1 MFGEQKVPA
10 IFKEEMKMKK
20 RLSKKILA
28 IFLAALMVA
37 TSIPLS
43 VLHVFAA
50 DAWTDAAEDAEVIN
64 IENKMSEFEDKLY
77 EKDVVY
83 CNVEPAYAAYVAC
96 REALDAYIYG
106 GETDA
111 LTGKCDALD
120 SAIKAMTKFTGKV
133 TISNT
138 YDTVYSSE
146 DAGGAAYLSKVL
158 WSETGVSDAR
168 GKAKSGD
175 GVEALTLYYPTVT
188 LLYDGTDVKPVT
200 KILVNASGESG
211 NKNRYVYA
219 IKSISNDFTFN
230 SNWKGTADSF
240 STNWNNLWKS
250 GSATLSNTNT
260 SGSTYYQT
268 NKKGTIKGSYKP
280 NGFANQLVYTGS
292 LASDSTNSPVYSTTV
307 YPSLFGYFGG
317 EAKFDP
323 KDSDNAN
330 VKEVKGTAPIYIVN
344 YAVIKNAVKVDGKK
358 IETVQFT
365 DYSQGGLKTYFT
377 AMDSLTSFNPNDYFT
392 SSNNYSGYAT
402 EAKNRVT
409 AANNASF
416 TDTDKAGYAAIRTA
430 MSADVRKKYANAIE
444 NNGAEYMDDSWK
456 HFKAVY
462 KKCQELM
469 AKVNDSGSNYA
480 TGKPYSTSEEELEQW
495 AQSLTEAV
503 LVDKVKK
510 ADTTQLVNLINDF
523 EAYDS
528 GDFTKTSYDTFVGVV
543 KEIKEAVW
551 KSEANWGDSS
561 FAPKDDEA
569 GNKLVADNEARFKE
583 EIKKLRLSPDAMATT
598 ANGRTTLKQVL
609 ELEAKAG
616 NASNYTNYSQFSDAL
631 VDANA
636 YLEKLDLIPFTNYEA
651 QMNEYRNYVN
661 EVVDAYRALEY
672 GFIATPN
679 GTSINNSETTG
690 TGSTGVMNSE
700 DHRTQSVQADYSSK
714 GIILRTTHDAV
725 NAKYGHFDVTFGT
738 NVDGKD
744 NNALDS
750 ISINATAPKIGDNGA
765 KLHINKEKKSETPTA
780 LLEEQKKTYAGCLS
794 YNNFNVNNIKLE
806 RYNSNTNISGL
817 FVTDKSGNKTAT
829 GTELYN
835 TDLTD
840 VLSTTEGQ
848 SVTPIAGGVFLR
860 ASSSDSEA
868 KYTLRGDLNYYLG
881 ETQKQTLTE
890 STIPTLTSYTLG
902 TNFGA
907 VSVWTVNNMGT
918 YSAYN
923 YYTSAQNSKTLD
935 TTVQV
940 LDVTPLK
947 DLADECNAMLE
958 QKNKYTEASWTTF
971 TDALQAAQN
980 FPGYA
985 TMSADAILT
994 TVVGKYTN
1002 LFNARKNLVV
1012 RDITYTFKY
1021 KVNELDTN
1029 GDIVKDS
1036 TGKNVIKD
1044 ETRNITLKYGEVF
1057 KDNATAFE
1065 QFNKEFP
1072 TYVSEDGLNT
1082 CKVDVATWVSS
1093 LGIAFDPE
1101 AAVTEDT
1108 TFTCSYNQTP
1118 NSANWTEYNAAQ
1130 SELNAKLL
1138 KDETYTYDS
1147 LEKAVNA
1154 VNDSSIKF
1162 YYLDADTKNAMMS
1175 DRQAEITAETQTL
1188 KNIANSLVEVNA
1200 DLSVAKAVE
1209 KVKETQK
1216 ADDTKKDLD
1225 MYRDASQEFEF
1236 TRTVSYK
1243 AVSTNEVFEVK
1254 GLIYS
1259 DATALD
1265 NAIKNYLNNNLQL
1278 RTYNIYL
1285 NGKPLTGIY
1294 EYGTAVTVY
1303 ANGTVETGEQAAAP
1317 TGSNYAWNYS
1327 FSAPSRDN
1335 DFGKD
1340 GHDNKVNATPERYML
1355 TAPAL
1360 SFIVNGETYLTTKAV
1375 DSTAQGYIVT
1385 VKSGLNGNVLNVIQ
1399 TNSDGSFTLP
1409 AAPSIPY
1416 YTFVSYGGGFTAG
1429 PQKVSENTTITA
1441 NYTSEE
1447 KLTVDI
1453 FHTSSPWGISTPTEH
1468 NSVDYNTRLSYTY
1481 DDAYCWAYAT
1491 YIASGNVQRTIYR
1504 VIHYGSS
1511 YTFYVS
1517 NTISNDDGQGIVALT
1532 KAEYENLVFN
1542 QSAYDEITKKAK
1554 PSYGDLTDLI
1564 ANANSVVSD
1573 TGTVDDST
1581 LILANVDASDNKTLN
1596 PAEPAVTSLETPVYA
1611 SDKTQMTFIGT
1622 FVLPEGYTMVESGF
1636 LFSGSGY
1643 AVSSTTKPAQAPD
1656 LKLENVNNKSIR
1668 RLKSTR
1674 HTIGNQFVI
1683 NVAINS
1689 ESGSCYY
1696 RPYTIFKKG
1705 DQKITVYGAQFAVND
1720 IQAAL
1725 SK

>member
-1 MFGEQKVPA
+1 MFGEQKLPA

-20 RLSKKILA
+20 KLSKKILA

-64 IENKMSEFEDKLY
+64 IENKMSEFESKLY
-77 EKDVVY
+77 EKDIVY
-83 CNVEPAYAAYVAC
+83 RNVEPAYAAYVAC

-120 SAIKAMTKFTGKV
+120 SAIKAMTKFTGEV

-138 YDTVYSSE
+138 YDKVFATEST
-146 DAGGAAYLSKVL
+146 GGAGYLSNVI
-158 WSETGVSDAR
+158 WAGTVTDTSSNN
-168 GKAKSGD
+168 GKATCSD
-175 GVEALTLYYPTVT
+175 GYNALTLYYPEVT
-188 LLYDGTDVKPVT
+188 MLYDGSGTPLAT
-200 KILVNASGESG
+200 KIMVNAGGEKKG
-211 NKNRYVYA
+211 KNRYVYA
-219 IKSISNDFTFN
+219 VSSTASDLTLN
-230 SNWKGTADSF
+230 SEWKGRTGKNNYLDW
-240 STNWNNLWKS
+240 NWAWKS
-250 GSATLSNTNT
+250 GTDKLSNSPASIT
-260 SGSTYYQT
+260 SNYQVT
-268 NKKGTIKGSYKP
+268 KQGVGTTTWQ
-280 NGFANQLVYTGS
+280 NFFANQLVYSGT
-292 LASDSTNSPVYSTTV
+292 LASDPASNPVYKVDLTPSFKAYVSGNQSEVSDTNS
-307 YPSLFGYFGG
+307 
-317 EAKFDP
+317 
-323 KDSDNAN
+323 AN
-330 VKEVKGTAPIYIVN
+330 VTTSGKTAIHVVN

-365 DYSQGGLKTYFT
+365 DYSQGGLKAYFL

-392 SSNNYSGYAT
+392 SSNDYSGYAT
-402 EAKNRVT
+402 EAENRVSN
-409 AANNASF
+409 ANNAPF

-444 NNGAEYMDDSWK
+444 NDGAAYTTDSWAN
-456 HFKAVY
+456 FKAVY
-462 KKCQELM
+462 ENCKELM
-469 AKVNDSGSNYA
+469 AKVNDNGSNYA
-480 TGKPYSTSEEELEQW
+480 TGKPYSTSEAELEQW
-495 AQSLTEAV
+495 AQSLTKAE
-503 LVDKVKK
+503 LVDRVKK

-523 EAYDS
+523 ESYDS
-528 GDFTKTSYDTFVGVV
+528 GDFTKTSYDTFAGVV

-551 KSEANWGDSS
+551 ESEANWGDSS
-561 FAPKDDEA
+561 FAPNADEA

-583 EIKKLRLSPDAMATT
+583 EIKNLRLSPEAKATT
-598 ANGRTTLKQVL
+598 ADGRTTLNQVL

-616 NASNYTNYSQFSDAL
+616 DGANYTNYSQFSDAL
-631 VDANA
+631 VDAKA
-636 YLEKLDLIPFTNYEA
+636 YLAKLDLIPFTDYEA
-651 QMNEYRNYVN
+651 QMNEYRKYVN
-661 EVVDAYRALEY
+661 EVVDAYKALEY

-679 GTSINNSETTG
+679 GTAINNSDTTG

-765 KLHINKEKKSETPTA
+765 KLHINKEKRSDTPTA
-780 LLEEQKKTYAGCLS
+780 LSEEQKKTYAGCLS

-806 RYNSNTNISGL
+806 RYTNNTNISGL

-860 ASSSDSEA
+860 ASSDSSEA

-890 STIPTLTSYTLG
+890 STIPTLTPYTLG

-907 VSVWTVNNMGT
+907 VSVWTVNNVGT

-940 LDVTPLK
+940 LDVTPLT

-958 QKNKYTEASWTTF
+958 QKNKYTDASWATF
-971 TDALQAAQN
+971 TDALKAAQD

-985 TMSADAILT
+985 TMSADAILS

-1057 KDNATAFE
+1057 QNNATAFE

-1082 CKVDVATWVSS
+1082 CKVDVTTWVSS

-1108 TFTCSYNQTP
+1108 TFTCSYTQTP

-1130 SELNAKLL
+1130 SALNAKLL
-1138 KDETYTYDS
+1138 QDETYTYDS
-1147 LEKAVNA
+1147 LANAVNA
-1154 VNDSSIKF
+1154 VKDSSIKF

-1225 MYRDASQEFEF
+1225 MYHDASQEFVF
-1236 TRTVSYK
+1236 TRTVSYTD
-1243 AVSTNEVFEVK
+1243 VSTNEVFEVK

-1265 NAIKNYLNNNLQL
+1265 TAIKNYLNNDLQL

-1285 NGKPLTGIY
+1285 NGNPLTGIY

-1303 ANGTVETGEQAAAP
+1303 ADGTVKTGEQADTP

-1385 VKSGLNGNVLNVIQ
+1385 VKSGLNGSVLNVIQ
-1399 TNSDGSFTLP
+1399 TASDGSFTLP
-1409 AAPSIPY
+1409 AAPSIPF
-1416 YTFVSYGGGFTAG
+1416 YTFVSYSGGFTAG
-1429 PQKVSENTTITA
+1429 SQKVSENTTITA
-1441 NYTSEE
+1441 NYNYEETNQFTINVFNSYDSYSSEE
-1447 KLTVDI
+1447 PDDVKLVKYNELVTV
-1453 FHTSSPWGISTPTEH
+1453 SS
-1468 NSVDYNTRLSYTY
+1468 
-1481 DDAYCWAYAT
+1481 DDAYCWTKAKVNDSGYYDFTVISYGPTYSFYASNSLDT
-1491 YIASGNVQRTIYR
+1491 DDNGYLGLVPITEEMYSEIQINTTNKETQREADGTIKY
-1504 VIHYGSS
+1504 VAIKSDGYDGYDHLLLGDGSPL
-1511 YTFYVS
+1511 FADVS
-1517 NTISNDDGQGIVALT
+1517 TGKIVAPNIEL
-1532 KAEYENLVFN
+1532 
-1542 QSAYDEITKKAK
+1542 
-1554 PSYGDLTDLI
+1554 
-1564 ANANSVVSD
+1564 
-1573 TGTVDDST
+1573 GTM
-1581 LILANVDASDNKTLN
+1581 
-1596 PAEPAVTSLETPVYA
+1596 SLETPVYA

-1636 LFSGSGY
+1636 LFSGY
-1643 AVSSTTKPAQAPD
+1643 AVNSTTKPAQAPD

-1668 RLKSTR
+1668 RLKSTK

-1689 ESGSCYY
+1689 KSGSCYY

-1705 DQKITVYGAQFAVND
+1705 DQKITVYGAQFAVDD

>member
-28 IFLAALMVA
+28 IFLAALMIA

-50 DAWTDAAEDAEVIN
+50 DAWTDAAEDAEVIK
-64 IENKMSEFEDKLY
+64 IENKMSEFESKLY
-77 EKDVVY
+77 EKDIVY
-83 CNVEPAYAAYVAC
+83 RNVEPAYAAYVAC

-120 SAIKAMTKFTGKV
+120 SAIKAMTKFTGEV

-138 YDTVYSSE
+138 YDKVFATEST
-146 DAGGAAYLSKVL
+146 GGAGYLSNVI
-158 WSETGVSDAR
+158 WAGTVTDTSSNS
-168 GKAKSGD
+168 GKATCSD
-175 GVEALTLYYPTVT
+175 GYNALTLYYPEVT
-188 LLYDGTDVKPVT
+188 MLYDGSGTPLVT
-200 KILVNASGESG
+200 KIMANAGGEKRG
-211 NKNRYVYA
+211 KNRYVYA
-219 IKSISNDFTFN
+219 ISSTASDLTLN
-230 SNWKGTADSF
+230 SEWKGRTGD
-240 STNWNNLWKS
+240 NNYLDWNYAWTK
-250 GSATLSNTNT
+250 GTDKLSNSSASIT
-260 SGSTYYQT
+260 SNYQVT
-268 NKKGTIKGSYKP
+268 KQGVIAPTTWQNF
-280 NGFANQLVYTGS
+280 FANQLIYSGT
-292 LASDSTNSPVYSTTV
+292 LASDPEKNPVYKVDLT
-307 YPSLFGYFGG
+307 PSFKAYVSGNQS
-317 EAKFDP
+317 EV
-323 KDSDNAN
+323 SDTNGAN
-330 VKEVKGTAPIYIVN
+330 VTTSGKTAIHVVN

-365 DYSQGGLKTYFT
+365 DDYSQGGLKTYFL

-402 EAKNRVT
+402 EAQNRVSN
-409 AANNASF
+409 ANNASF

-444 NNGAEYMDDSWK
+444 NNGAAYTTDSWAN
-456 HFKAVY
+456 FKAVY
-462 KKCQELM
+462 EKCQGLM

-480 TGKPYSTSEEELEQW
+480 TGKPYSTSEAELEQW
-495 AQSLTEAV
+495 AQSLTKAV
-503 LVDKVKK
+503 LVDKVEK

-528 GDFTKTSYDTFVGVV
+528 GDFTKTSYDTFAGVV

-551 KSEANWGDSS
+551 ESEANWGDSS

-583 EIKKLRLSPDAMATT
+583 EIKKLRLSPDAKATT
-598 ANGRTTLKQVL
+598 ADGRTTLKQVL

-616 NASNYTNYSQFSDAL
+616 KASNYTNYSQFSEAL
-631 VDANA
+631 VDAKA
-636 YLEKLDLIPFTNYEA
+636 YLAKLDLIPFTDYEA
-651 QMNEYRNYVN
+651 QMTEYRKYVN
-661 EVVDAYRALEY
+661 EVVDAYKALEY

-679 GTSINNSETTG
+679 GTSINNSNTTG

-750 ISINATAPKIGDNGA
+750 ISINATAAKIGDNGST
-765 KLHINKEKKSETPTA
+765 LHINTEKRSETPTA
-780 LLEEQKKTYAGCLS
+780 LSEEQKKTYAGCLS
-794 YNNFNVNNIKLE
+794 YNNFNVNKIKLE
-806 RYNSNTNISGL
+806 SYNTNTNTSGL

-848 SVTPIAGGVFLR
+848 SMTPIAGGVFLR
-860 ASSSDSEA
+860 SSNSDSEA

-907 VSVWTVNNMGT
+907 VSVWTVNNVGT

-958 QKNKYTEASWTTF
+958 QKNKYTDASWATF
-971 TDALQAAQN
+971 TDALKAAQD

-985 TMSADAILT
+985 TMSAEAILS

-1002 LFNARKNLVV
+1002 LFNARKNLEV

-1029 GDIVKDS
+1029 GEIVKDS

-1082 CKVDVATWVSS
+1082 CKVDVTTWVSS

-1108 TFTCSYNQTP
+1108 TFTCSYTQTP

-1130 SELNAKLL
+1130 SALNAKLL
-1138 KDETYTYDS
+1138 QDETYTYDS
-1147 LEKAVNA
+1147 LANAVNA

-1188 KNIANSLVEVNA
+1188 KNIADSLVEVNA

-1216 ADDTKKDLD
+1216 ADDAKKDLD
-1225 MYRDASQEFEF
+1225 MYHDASQEFVF
-1236 TRTVSYK
+1236 TRTVSYTD
-1243 AVSTNEVFEVK
+1243 VSTNEVFEVK

-1265 NAIKNYLNNNLQL
+1265 TAIKNYLNNDLQL

-1285 NGKPLTGIY
+1285 NGNPLAGIY

-1303 ANGTVETGEQAAAP
+1303 ADGTVKTGEQADTP

-1340 GHDNKVNATPERYML
+1340 GHDNKVNATPEKYML

-1385 VKSGLNGNVLNVIQ
+1385 VKSGLNGSVLNVIQ
-1399 TNSDGSFTLP
+1399 TASDGSFTLP
-1409 AAPSIPY
+1409 AAPSIPF
-1416 YTFVSYGGGFTAG
+1416 YTFASYSGGFTAG
-1429 PQKVSENTTITA
+1429 SQKVSENTTITA
-1441 NYTSEE
+1441 NYNYEE
-1447 KLTVDI
+1447 TNQFIITV
-1453 FHTSSPWGISTPTEH
+1453 FHSASNMDYLDASYAES
-1468 NSVDYNTRLSYTY
+1468 NLVVKYNDRVSVSY
-1481 DDAYCWAYAT
+1481 DKAYCWAYGVYNEVEDLTT
-1491 YIASGNVQRTIYR
+1491 YKILA
-1504 VIHYGSS
+1504 YGSS
-1511 YTFYVS
+1511 YSFYAS
-1517 NTISNDDGQGIVALT
+1517 NSMDISEHEGLVGITLKEYKKMVLAQTNNESFDENGVIATPVDRSELGNVIVNGNDEAILAAVDP
-1532 KAEYENLVFN
+1532 N
-1542 QSAYDEITKKAK
+1542 
-1554 PSYGDLTDLI
+1554 
-1564 ANANSVVSD
+1564 
-1573 TGTVDDST
+1573 TGT
-1581 LILANVDASDNKTLN
+1581 KTLK
-1596 PAEPAVTSLETPVYA
+1596 PDEPTVLSLETPVYA

-1636 LFSGSGY
+1636 LFSGY

-1689 ESGSCYY
+1689 KSGGCYY

-1705 DQKITVYGAQFAVND
+1705 DQKITVYGSQFAVKD

>member
-1 MFGEQKVPA
+1 
-10 IFKEEMKMKK
+10 MKK
-20 RLSKKILA
+20 RLSKKVLA

-50 DAWTDAAEDAEVIN
+50 DAWTDAAQDAEVIK
-64 IENKMSEFEDKLY
+64 IENKMSEFESKLY

-106 GETDA
+106 GETNA
-111 LTGKCDALD
+111 LNGKCDALD
-120 SAIKAMTKFTGKV
+120 SAIKAMTEFTGKV
-133 TISNT
+133 TITNQ
-138 YDTVYSSE
+138 YDKVFATEST
-146 DAGGAAYLSKVL
+146 GGAGYLSNVI
-158 WSETGVSDAR
+158 WAGTVNDTSSNN
-168 GKAKSGD
+168 GKATCSD
-175 GVEALTLYYPTVT
+175 GRNALTLYYPEVT
-188 LLYDGTDVKPVT
+188 MLYDGSGTPLVT
-200 KILVNASGESG
+200 KIMANAGGEKKG
-211 NKNRYVYA
+211 KNRYVFA
-219 IKSISNDFTFN
+219 ISSTASDLTLN
-230 SNWKGTADSF
+230 SEWKGRTGSNNYLD
-240 STNWNNLWKS
+240 WNYAWTK
-250 GSATLSNTNT
+250 GTDKLSNSSASIT
-260 SGSTYYQT
+260 SNYQVT
-268 NKKGTIKGSYKP
+268 KQGLGTTTWQ
-280 NGFANQLVYTGS
+280 NFFANQLVYSGT
-292 LASDSTNSPVYSTTV
+292 LASDPANSPVYKVDLT
-307 YPSLFGYFGG
+307 PSFKAYVSGNQS
-317 EAKFDP
+317 EV
-323 KDSDNAN
+323 SDTNGAN
-330 VKEVKGTAPIYIVN
+330 VTVSGSTPIHVVN

-358 IETVQFT
+358 IETVQFK
-365 DYSQGGLKTYFT
+365 DYSQGGLKTYFL

-392 SSNNYSGYAT
+392 SSNDYSGYAT
-402 EAKNRVT
+402 EAENRVSN
-409 AANNASF
+409 ANNASF
-416 TDTDKAGYAAIRTA
+416 TDTDKAGYAAIRDA
-430 MSADVRKKYANAIE
+430 MSADVRKKYDNAIE
-444 NNGAEYMDDSWK
+444 NNGAAYTPESWAN
-456 HFKAVY
+456 FKAIY
-462 KKCQELM
+462 EKCQELM

-480 TGKPYSTSEEELEQW
+480 SGKPYSTSEAELEQW

-503 LVDKVKK
+503 LVDRVEK

-523 EAYDS
+523 ASYDG
-528 GDFTKTSYDTFVGVV
+528 GDFTKTSYDTFAGVV

-551 KSEANWGDSS
+551 GSETNWGDSS
-561 FAPKDDEA
+561 FAPNADEA

-583 EIKKLRLSPDAMATT
+583 EIKNLRLSPDAYATT
-598 ANGRTTLKQVL
+598 VEGRTTLNQVL

-631 VDANA
+631 VDAKT
-636 YLEKLDLIPFTNYEA
+636 YLAKLDLIPFTDYEA
-651 QMNEYRNYVN
+651 QMTEYRKYVN
-661 EVVDAYRALEY
+661 KVVDAYKALEH

-679 GTSINNSETTG
+679 GTAINNSDTTG
-690 TGSTGVMNSE
+690 TGSTGIMNSN

-750 ISINATAPKIGDNGA
+750 ISINATAAKIGDNGSA
-765 KLHINKEKKSETPTA
+765 LHINKEKRSETPTA
-780 LLEEQKKTYAGCLS
+780 LSEEQKKTYAGCLS

-806 RYNSNTNISGL
+806 SYNNNTNTSGL

-848 SVTPIAGGVFLR
+848 SMTPIAGGVFLR
-860 ASSSDSEA
+860 SSNSDSEA

-890 STIPTLTSYTLG
+890 STVPTLTSYTLG

-907 VSVWTVNNMGT
+907 VSVWTVNNVGT

-947 DLADECNAMLE
+947 DLADECNAMLD
-958 QKNKYTEASWTTF
+958 QKNKYTDASWQAF
-971 TDALQAAQN
+971 TEALKAAQN

-985 TMSADAILT
+985 TMSADAILS

-1002 LFNARKNLVV
+1002 LFNARKNLEI

-1021 KVNELDTN
+1021 KVNEFDTDGN
-1029 GDIVKDS
+1029 IVKDS
-1036 TGKNVIKD
+1036 NGKNVIKD

-1057 KDNATAFE
+1057 QENATAFE
-1065 QFNKEFP
+1065 QFNKDFP

-1082 CKVDVATWVSS
+1082 CTVDVTTWVSS
-1093 LGIAFDPE
+1093 LGIAFNPE

-1108 TFTCSYNQTP
+1108 TFTCSYTQTP
-1118 NSANWTEYNAAQ
+1118 NSANWTDYNAAQ
-1130 SELNAKLL
+1130 SALNAKLL
-1138 KDETYTYDS
+1138 KNETYTYDS
-1147 LEKAVNA
+1147 LANAVKA

-1188 KNIANSLVEVNA
+1188 KNIADSLVEVNA

-1225 MYRDASQEFEF
+1225 MYRDASQEFVF
-1236 TRTVSYK
+1236 TKTVSYTD
-1243 AVSTNEVFEVK
+1243 VSTNEVFEVK
-1254 GLIYS
+1254 GLLYS

-1265 NAIKNYLNNNLQL
+1265 TAIKNYLNNDLQL
-1278 RTYNIYL
+1278 RTYDIYL
-1285 NGKPLTGIY
+1285 NGNKLTGIY

-1303 ANGTVETGEQAAAP
+1303 ADGTVKTGEQAAAP
-1317 TGSNYAWNYS
+1317 TGSNYAWTYS

-1340 GHDNKVNATPERYML
+1340 GHNNKVNATPEKYML

-1375 DSTAQGYIVT
+1375 DSAAQGYIVT
-1385 VKSGLNGNVLNVIQ
+1385 IKSGLNGSVLNVIQ
-1399 TNSDGSFTLP
+1399 TEADGSFTLP
-1409 AAPSIPY
+1409 AAPSIPF
-1416 YTFVSYGGGFTAG
+1416 YTFASYSDGFTAG
-1429 PQKVSENTTITA
+1429 SQKVSENTTITA

-1453 FHTSSPWGISTPTEH
+1453 FHTNSPWGEATPTEH
-1468 NSVDYNTRLSYTY
+1468 NTVDYNTRLSYTY

-1491 YIASGNVQRTIYR
+1491 YISNGNVNRTVYR

-1517 NTISNDDGQGIVALT
+1517 NTISNADGQGIVALT
-1532 KAEYENLVFN
+1532 KDEYENLVFN

-1554 PSYGDLTDLI
+1554 PSYDDTTDLI

-1573 TGTVDDST
+1573 TGAVDDST
-1581 LILANVDASDNKTLN
+1581 LILANVDVNGNKTLN

-1636 LFSGSGY
+1636 LFSGY
-1643 AVSSTTKPAQAPD
+1643 AVNSTTKPSQAPD

-1668 RLKSTR
+1668 RLKSTK

-1689 ESGSCYY
+1689 KSGSCYY

-1705 DQKITVYGAQFAVND
+1705 DQKITVYGAQFAVDD
-1720 IQAAL
+1720 IQAGL
-1725 SK
+1725 KK

>member
-1 MFGEQKVPA
+1 
-10 IFKEEMKMKK
+10 MKK
-20 RLSKKILA
+20 RLSKKVLA

-50 DAWTDAAEDAEVIN
+50 DAWTDAAQDAEVIK
-64 IENKMSEFEDKLY
+64 IENKMSEFESKLY

-106 GETDA
+106 GETNA
-111 LTGKCDALD
+111 LNGKCDALD
-120 SAIKAMTKFTGKV
+120 SAIKAMTEFTGKV

-138 YDTVYSSE
+138 YDKVFKTESE
-146 DAGGAAYLSKVL
+146 GGAGYLSNVI
-158 WSETGVSDAR
+158 WAGTVADTSSNS
-168 GKAKSGD
+168 GKATCSD
-175 GVEALTLYYPTVT
+175 SRNALTLYYPEVT
-188 LLYDGTDVKPVT
+188 MLYDGSGTPLVT
-200 KILVNASGESG
+200 KIMANAGGEKG
-211 NKNRYVYA
+211 GKNRYVFA
-219 IKSISNDFTFN
+219 ISSTASDLTLN
-230 SNWKGTADSF
+230 SEWKGRTGKTNYLDWNWAWARSDAD
-240 STNWNNLWKS
+240 K
-250 GSATLSNTNT
+250 LSNSPASIT
-260 SGSTYYQT
+260 SNYQVTRSGIGTTTYQ
-268 NKKGTIKGSYKP
+268 NF
-280 NGFANQLVYTGS
+280 FANQLVYSGT
-292 LASDSTNSPVYSTTV
+292 LASDPVSNPVYNVDLT
-307 YPSLFGYFGG
+307 PSFKAYVSGNQS
-317 EAKFDP
+317 EV
-323 KDSDNAN
+323 SDTNGAN
-330 VKEVKGTAPIYIVN
+330 VTVSGSTPIHVVN

-358 IETVQFT
+358 IETVQFK

-392 SSNNYSGYAT
+392 SSNDYSGYAT
-402 EAKNRVT
+402 EAENRVSS
-409 AANNASF
+409 ANNAPF
-416 TDTDKAGYAAIRTA
+416 TDTDKAGYAAIRNA
-430 MSADVRKKYANAIE
+430 MSADVRKKYDNAIE
-444 NNGAEYMDDSWK
+444 NDGAAYKPESWAN
-456 HFKAVY
+456 FKAIY
-462 KKCQELM
+462 EKCKEIM
-469 AKVNDSGSNYA
+469 AKVNDSGFNYES
-480 TGKPYSTSEEELEQW
+480 GKPYSTSEAELEQW

-503 LVDKVKK
+503 LEDRVDR

-523 EAYDS
+523 ASYDG
-528 GDFTKTSYDTFVGVV
+528 GDFTKTSYDTFAGVV

-551 KSEANWGDSS
+551 GSETNWGDSS
-561 FAPKDDEA
+561 FAPKADEA

-583 EIKKLRLSPDAMATT
+583 EIKNLRLSPDAYATT
-598 ANGRTTLKQVL
+598 VEGRTTLNQVL

-631 VDANA
+631 VDAKT
-636 YLEKLDLIPFTNYEA
+636 YLAKLDLIPFTDYEA
-651 QMNEYRNYVN
+651 QMTEYRKYVN
-661 EVVDAYRALEY
+661 KVVDAYKALEH

-679 GTSINNSETTG
+679 GTAINNSDTTG
-690 TGSTGVMNSE
+690 TGSTGIMNSE

-750 ISINATAPKIGDNGA
+750 ISINATAAKIGDNGSA
-765 KLHINKEKKSETPTA
+765 LHINKEKRSETPTA
-780 LLEEQKKTYAGCLS
+780 LSEDQKKTYAGCLS

-806 RYNSNTNISGL
+806 SYNTNTNTSGL
-817 FVTDKSGNKTAT
+817 FVTDKSGNMTAT

-848 SVTPIAGGVFLR
+848 SMTPIAGGVFLR
-860 ASSSDSEA
+860 SSNSDSEA

-890 STIPTLTSYTLG
+890 STVPTLTSYTLG

-907 VSVWTVNNMGT
+907 VSVWTVNNVGT

-947 DLADECNAMLE
+947 DLADECNAMLD
-958 QKNKYTEASWTTF
+958 QKNKYTDASWQAF
-971 TDALQAAQN
+971 TDALKAAQN

-985 TMSADAILT
+985 TMSADAILS

-1002 LFNARKNLVV
+1002 LFNARKNLEI

-1021 KVNELDTN
+1021 KVNEFDTDGN
-1029 GDIVKDS
+1029 IVKDS
-1036 TGKNVIKD
+1036 NGKNVIKD

-1057 KDNATAFE
+1057 QDNKTALE

-1082 CKVDVATWVSS
+1082 CTVDVTTWVSS
-1093 LGIAFDPE
+1093 LGIAFNPE

-1108 TFTCSYNQTP
+1108 TFTCSYTQTP
-1118 NSANWTEYNAAQ
+1118 NSANWTDYNAAQ
-1130 SELNAKLL
+1130 SALNAKLL
-1138 KDETYTYDS
+1138 QDETYTYDS
-1147 LEKAVNA
+1147 LANAVKA

-1188 KNIANSLVEVNA
+1188 KNIADSLVEVNA

-1225 MYRDASQEFEF
+1225 MYRDASQEFVF
-1236 TRTVSYK
+1236 TKTVSYTD
-1243 AVSTNEVFEVK
+1243 VSTNEVFEVK
-1254 GLIYS
+1254 GLLYS
-1259 DATALD
+1259 DAAALD
-1265 NAIKNYLNNNLQL
+1265 TAIKNYLNNDLQL
-1278 RTYNIYL
+1278 RTYDIYL
-1285 NGKPLTGIY
+1285 NGNKLTGIY

-1303 ANGTVETGEQAAAP
+1303 ADGTVKTGEQAAAP
-1317 TGSNYAWNYS
+1317 TGSNYAWTYS

-1340 GHDNKVNATPERYML
+1340 GHNNKVNATPEKYML

-1375 DSTAQGYIVT
+1375 DSAAQGYIVT
-1385 VKSGLNGNVLNVIQ
+1385 VKSGLNGSVLNVIQ
-1399 TNSDGSFTLP
+1399 TESDGSFTLP
-1409 AAPSIPY
+1409 AAPSIPF
-1416 YTFVSYGGGFTAG
+1416 YTFASYSGGFTAG
-1429 PQKVSENTTITA
+1429 SQKVSENTTITA
-1441 NYTSEE
+1441 NYDYEETNQFTINVFNSYDSYSSEAPDDV
-1447 KLTVDI
+1447 KLVKYNQLVTV
-1453 FHTSSPWGISTPTEH
+1453 SS
-1468 NSVDYNTRLSYTY
+1468 N
-1481 DDAYCWAYAT
+1481 DAYCWTKAKVNDSGCYDFTVISYGPTYSFYASNSLDT
-1491 YIASGNVQRTIYR
+1491 DNNGYLGLVPLTEEMYSEIQINTTNKEMQREADGTIKY
-1504 VIHYGSS
+1504 VAIKSDGYDGYDHLLLGDGSPL
-1511 YTFYVS
+1511 FADVS
-1517 NTISNDDGQGIVALT
+1517 TGKIVAPNIEL
-1532 KAEYENLVFN
+1532 
-1542 QSAYDEITKKAK
+1542 
-1554 PSYGDLTDLI
+1554 
-1564 ANANSVVSD
+1564 
-1573 TGTVDDST
+1573 GTM
-1581 LILANVDASDNKTLN
+1581 
-1596 PAEPAVTSLETPVYA
+1596 SLETPVYA

-1636 LFSGSGY
+1636 LFSGY
-1643 AVSSTTKPAQAPD
+1643 AVNSTTKPSQAPD

-1668 RLKSTR
+1668 RLKSTK

-1689 ESGSCYY
+1689 KSGSCYY

-1705 DQKITVYGAQFAVND
+1705 DQKITVYGAQFAVDD
-1720 IQAAL
+1720 IQAGL

>member
-1 MFGEQKVPA
+1 
-10 IFKEEMKMKK
+10 MKK
-20 RLSKKILA
+20 RLSKKVLA

-50 DAWTDAAEDAEVIN
+50 DAWTDAAQDAEVIK
-64 IENKMSEFEDKLY
+64 IENKMSEFESKLY

-106 GETDA
+106 GETNA
-111 LTGKCDALD
+111 LNGKCDALD
-120 SAIKAMTKFTGKV
+120 SAIKAMTEFTGKV

-138 YDTVYSSE
+138 YDKVFKTESE
-146 DAGGAAYLSKVL
+146 GGAGYLSNVI
-158 WSETGVSDAR
+158 WAGTVADTSSNS
-168 GKAKSGD
+168 GKATCSD
-175 GVEALTLYYPTVT
+175 SRNALTLYYPEVT
-188 LLYDGTDVKPVT
+188 MLYDGSGTPLVT
-200 KILVNASGESG
+200 KIMANAGGEKG
-211 NKNRYVYA
+211 GKNRYVFA
-219 IKSISNDFTFN
+219 ISSTASDLTLN
-230 SNWKGTADSF
+230 SEWKGRTGKTNYLDWNWAWARSDAD
-240 STNWNNLWKS
+240 K
-250 GSATLSNTNT
+250 LSNSPASIT
-260 SGSTYYQT
+260 SNYQVTRSGIGTTTYQ
-268 NKKGTIKGSYKP
+268 NF
-280 NGFANQLVYTGS
+280 FANQLVYSGT
-292 LASDSTNSPVYSTTV
+292 LASDPANSPVYKVDLT
-307 YPSLFGYFGG
+307 PSFKAYVSGNQS
-317 EAKFDP
+317 EV
-323 KDSDNAN
+323 SDTNGAN
-330 VKEVKGTAPIYIVN
+330 VTVSGSTPIHVVN

-358 IETVQFT
+358 IETVQFK
-365 DYSQGGLKTYFT
+365 DYSQGGLKTYFL

-392 SSNNYSGYAT
+392 SSNDYSGYAT
-402 EAKNRVT
+402 EAENRVSD
-409 AANNASF
+409 ANNAPF
-416 TDTDKAGYAAIRTA
+416 TDTDKAGYAAIRDA
-430 MSADVRKKYANAIE
+430 MSADVRKKYDNAIE
-444 NNGAEYMDDSWK
+444 NNGAAYTPESWAN
-456 HFKAVY
+456 FKAIY
-462 KKCQELM
+462 EKCKEIM
-469 AKVNDSGSNYA
+469 AKVNDSNFNYES
-480 TGKPYSTSEEELEQW
+480 GKPYSTSEAELEQW

-503 LVDKVKK
+503 LVDRVEK

-523 EAYDS
+523 ESYDS
-528 GDFTKTSYDTFVGVV
+528 ADFTKTSYDTFAGVV

-551 KSEANWGDSS
+551 DSETNWGDSS
-561 FAPKDDEA
+561 FAPNADEA

-583 EIKKLRLSPDAMATT
+583 EIKNLRLSPDAKATT
-598 ANGRTTLKQVL
+598 ADGRTTLNQVL

-616 NASNYTNYSQFSDAL
+616 DASNYTNYSQFSDAL
-631 VDANA
+631 VDAKT
-636 YLEKLDLIPFTNYEA
+636 YLAKLDLIPFTNYEA
-651 QMNEYRNYVN
+651 QMTEYRQHVN
-661 EVVDAYRALEY
+661 KVVDAYKALEH

-679 GTSINNSETTG
+679 GTAVNNSNTTG
-690 TGSTGVMNSE
+690 TGSTGIMNSN

-750 ISINATAPKIGDNGA
+750 ISINATAAKIGDNGSA
-765 KLHINKEKKSETPTA
+765 LHINKEKRSETPTA
-780 LLEEQKKTYAGCLS
+780 LSEEQKKTYAGCLS

-806 RYNSNTNISGL
+806 SYNNNTNTSGL

-848 SVTPIAGGVFLR
+848 SMTPIAGGVFLR
-860 ASSSDSEA
+860 SSNSDSEA

-890 STIPTLTSYTLG
+890 STVPTLTSYTLG

-907 VSVWTVNNMGT
+907 VSVWTVNNVGT

-947 DLADECNAMLE
+947 DLADECNAMLD
-958 QKNKYTEASWTTF
+958 QKNKYTDASWKVF
-971 TDALQAAQN
+971 TDALKAAQN

-985 TMSADAILT
+985 TMSADAILS

-1002 LFNARKNLVV
+1002 LFNARKNLEI

-1021 KVNELDTN
+1021 KVNEFDTDGN
-1029 GDIVKDS
+1029 IVKDS
-1036 TGKNVIKD
+1036 NGKNVIKD

-1057 KDNATAFE
+1057 QDNKTALE

-1082 CKVDVATWVSS
+1082 CTVDVTTWVSS
-1093 LGIAFDPE
+1093 LGIAFNPE

-1108 TFTCSYNQTP
+1108 TFTCSYTQTP
-1118 NSANWTEYNAAQ
+1118 NSANWTDYNAAQ
-1130 SELNAKLL
+1130 SVLNAKLL

-1147 LEKAVNA
+1147 LANAVKA

-1162 YYLDADTKNAMMS
+1162 YYLDEATKNAMMS

-1188 KNIANSLVEVNA
+1188 KNIADSLVEVNA

-1225 MYRDASQEFEF
+1225 MYRDASQEFVF
-1236 TRTVSYK
+1236 TKTVSYTD
-1243 AVSTNEVFEVK
+1243 VSTNEVFEVK
-1254 GLIYS
+1254 GLLYS
-1259 DATALD
+1259 DAAALD
-1265 NAIKNYLNNNLQL
+1265 TAIKNYLNNDLQL
-1278 RTYNIYL
+1278 RTYDIYL
-1285 NGKPLTGIY
+1285 NGNKLTGIY

-1303 ANGTVETGEQAAAP
+1303 ADGTVKTGEQATAP
-1317 TGSNYAWNYS
+1317 TGSNYAWTYS

-1335 DFGKD
+1335 DFGKV
-1340 GHDNKVNATPERYML
+1340 GHNNKVNATPEKYML

-1375 DSTAQGYIVT
+1375 DSAAQGYIVT
-1385 VKSGLNGNVLNVIQ
+1385 VKSGLNGSVLNVIQ
-1399 TNSDGSFTLP
+1399 TESDGSFTLP
-1409 AAPSIPY
+1409 AAPSIPF
-1416 YTFVSYGGGFTAG
+1416 YTFASYSGGFTAG
-1429 PQKVSENTTITA
+1429 SQKVSENTTITA
-1441 NYTSEE
+1441 NYNYEETNQFTINVFNSYDSYSSEAPDDV
-1447 KLTVDI
+1447 KLVKYNQLVTV
-1453 FHTSSPWGISTPTEH
+1453 SS
-1468 NSVDYNTRLSYTY
+1468 N
-1481 DDAYCWAYAT
+1481 DAYCWTKAKVNDSGCYDFTVISYGPTYSFYASNSLDT
-1491 YIASGNVQRTIYR
+1491 DNNGYLGLVPLTEEMYSEIQINTTNKEMQREADGTIKY
-1504 VIHYGSS
+1504 VAIKSDGYDGYDHLLLGDGSPL
-1511 YTFYVS
+1511 FADVS
-1517 NTISNDDGQGIVALT
+1517 TGKIVAPNIEL
-1532 KAEYENLVFN
+1532 
-1542 QSAYDEITKKAK
+1542 
-1554 PSYGDLTDLI
+1554 
-1564 ANANSVVSD
+1564 
-1573 TGTVDDST
+1573 GTM
-1581 LILANVDASDNKTLN
+1581 
-1596 PAEPAVTSLETPVYA
+1596 SLETPVYA

-1636 LFSGSGY
+1636 LFSGY
-1643 AVSSTTKPAQAPD
+1643 AVNSTTKPAQAPD

-1668 RLKSTR
+1668 RLKSTK

-1689 ESGSCYY
+1689 KSGSCYY

-1705 DQKITVYGAQFAVND
+1705 DQKITVYGAQFAVDD

>member
-1 MFGEQKVPA
+1 
-10 IFKEEMKMKK
+10 MKK
-20 RLSKKILA
+20 RLSKKVLA

-50 DAWTDAAEDAEVIN
+50 DAWTDAAQDAEVIK
-64 IENKMSEFEDKLY
+64 IENKMSEFESKLY

-83 CNVEPAYAAYVAC
+83 CNVEHAYAAYVAC

-106 GETDA
+106 GETNA
-111 LTGKCDALD
+111 LNGKCDALD
-120 SAIKAMTKFTGKV
+120 SAIKAMTEFTGKV

-138 YDTVYSSE
+138 YDKVFATEST
-146 DAGGAAYLSKVL
+146 GGAGYLSNVI
-158 WSETGVSDAR
+158 WAGTVADTSSNS
-168 GKAKSGD
+168 GKATCSD
-175 GVEALTLYYPTVT
+175 SRNVLTLYYPEVT
-188 LLYDGTDVKPVT
+188 MLYDGSGTPLVT
-200 KILVNASGESG
+200 KIMVNAGGEKG
-211 NKNRYVYA
+211 GKNRYVFA
-219 IKSISNDFTFN
+219 ISSTASDLTLN
-230 SNWKGTADSF
+230 SEWKGRTGKTNYLDWNWAWARSDAD
-240 STNWNNLWKS
+240 K
-250 GSATLSNTNT
+250 LSNSPASIT
-260 SGSTYYQT
+260 SNYQVTRSGIGTTTYQ
-268 NKKGTIKGSYKP
+268 NF
-280 NGFANQLVYTGS
+280 FANQLVYSGT
-292 LASDSTNSPVYSTTV
+292 LASDPANSPVYNVDLT
-307 YPSLFGYFGG
+307 PSFKAYVSGNQSEVSETNG
-317 EAKFDP
+317 
-323 KDSDNAN
+323 AN
-330 VKEVKGTAPIYIVN
+330 VTVSGSTPIHVVN

-358 IETVQFT
+358 IETVQFK
-365 DYSQGGLKTYFT
+365 DYSQGGLKAYFL

-392 SSNNYSGYAT
+392 SSNDYSGYAT
-402 EAKNRVT
+402 EAENRVSN
-409 AANNASF
+409 ANNASF
-416 TDTDKAGYAAIRTA
+416 TGTNKAGYEAIRNA
-430 MSADVRKKYANAIE
+430 MSADVRKKYDNAIE
-444 NNGAEYMDDSWK
+444 NDGAAYTPESWAN
-456 HFKAVY
+456 FKAIY
-462 KKCQELM
+462 EKCKEIM
-469 AKVNDSGSNYA
+469 AKVNDSGSNYES
-480 TGKPYSTSEEELEQW
+480 GKPYSTSEAELEQW

-503 LVDKVKK
+503 LEDRVDR

-523 EAYDS
+523 ASYDG
-528 GDFTKTSYDTFVGVV
+528 GDFTKTSYDTFAGVV

-551 KSEANWGDSS
+551 GSETNWGDSS
-561 FAPKDDEA
+561 FAPKADEA

-583 EIKKLRLSPDAMATT
+583 EIKNLRLSPDAKATT
-598 ANGRTTLKQVL
+598 ADGRTTLNQVL

-616 NASNYTNYSQFSDAL
+616 DASNYTNYSQFSDAL
-631 VDANA
+631 VDAKT
-636 YLEKLDLIPFTNYEA
+636 YLAKLDLIPFTDYEA
-651 QMNEYRNYVN
+651 QMTEYRKYVN
-661 EVVDAYRALEY
+661 KVVDAYKALEH

-679 GTSINNSETTG
+679 GTAINNSETTG
-690 TGSTGVMNSE
+690 TGSTGIMNSN

-750 ISINATAPKIGDNGA
+750 ISINATAAKIGDNGSA
-765 KLHINKEKKSETPTA
+765 LHINKEKRSETPTA
-780 LLEEQKKTYAGCLS
+780 LSEEQKKTYAGCLS

-806 RYNSNTNISGL
+806 SYNNNTNTSGL

-860 ASSSDSEA
+860 SSNSDSEA

-890 STIPTLTSYTLG
+890 STVPTLTSYTLG

-907 VSVWTVNNMGT
+907 VSVWTVNNVGT

-947 DLADECNAMLE
+947 DLADECNAMLD
-958 QKNKYTEASWTTF
+958 QKNKYTDASWQAF
-971 TDALQAAQN
+971 TDALKAAQN

-985 TMSADAILT
+985 TMSADAILS

-1002 LFNARKNLVV
+1002 LFNARKNLEI
-1012 RDITYTFKY
+1012 RNITYTFKY
-1021 KVNELDTN
+1021 KVNEFDTDGN
-1029 GDIVKDS
+1029 IVKDS
-1036 TGKNVIKD
+1036 NGKNVIKD

-1057 KDNATAFE
+1057 QDNKTALE
-1065 QFNKEFP
+1065 QFNKDFP

-1082 CKVDVATWVSS
+1082 CTVDVTTWVSS
-1093 LGIAFDPE
+1093 LGIAFNPE

-1108 TFTCSYNQTP
+1108 TFTCSYTQTP
-1118 NSANWTEYNAAQ
+1118 NSANWTDYNAAQ
-1130 SELNAKLL
+1130 SVLNAKLL

-1147 LEKAVNA
+1147 LANAVKA
-1154 VNDSSIKF
+1154 VNDSTIKF
-1162 YYLDADTKNAMMS
+1162 YYLDEATKNAMMS

-1188 KNIANSLVEVNA
+1188 KNIADSLVEVNA

-1225 MYRDASQEFEF
+1225 MYRDASQEFVF
-1236 TRTVSYK
+1236 TKTVSYTD
-1243 AVSTNEVFEVK
+1243 VSTNEVFEVK
-1254 GLIYS
+1254 GLLYS
-1259 DATALD
+1259 DAAALD
-1265 NAIKNYLNNNLQL
+1265 TAIKNYLNNDLQL
-1278 RTYNIYL
+1278 RTYDIYL
-1285 NGKPLTGIY
+1285 NGNKLTGIY

-1303 ANGTVETGEQAAAP
+1303 ADGTVKTGEHAAAP
-1317 TGSNYAWNYS
+1317 TGSNYAWTYS

-1335 DFGKD
+1335 DFGKV
-1340 GHDNKVNATPERYML
+1340 GHNNKVNATPEKYML

-1375 DSTAQGYIVT
+1375 DSAAQGYIVT
-1385 VKSGLNGNVLNVIQ
+1385 VKSGLNGSVLNVIQ
-1399 TNSDGSFTLP
+1399 TESDGSFTLP
-1409 AAPSIPY
+1409 AAPSIPF
-1416 YTFVSYGGGFTAG
+1416 YTFVSYSGGFTAG
-1429 PQKVSENTTITA
+1429 SQKVSENTTITA

-1453 FHTSSPWGISTPTEH
+1453 FHTTSPWGESTPTEH
-1468 NSVDYNTRLSYTY
+1468 NTVDYNTRLSYTY
-1481 DDAYCWAYAT
+1481 DDVYCWAYAT
-1491 YIASGNVQRTIYR
+1491 YISSGNVNRTVYR

-1517 NTISNDDGQGIVALT
+1517 NTISNADGQGIVALT
-1532 KAEYENLVFN
+1532 KDEYQNLVFG
-1542 QSAYDEITKKAK
+1542 QSEYGITGK
-1554 PSYGDLTDLI
+1554 PAISYNDTTDLI
-1564 ANANSVVSD
+1564 ANANCFIRD
-1573 TGTVDDST
+1573 DGTVDDST
-1581 LILANVDASDNKTLN
+1581 LILANVDASNNKTLN

-1622 FVLPEGYTMVESGF
+1622 YVLPEGYTMVESGF
-1636 LFSGSGY
+1636 LFSGY
-1643 AVSSTTKPAQAPD
+1643 AVNSTTKPSQAPD

-1668 RLKSTR
+1668 RLKSTK

-1689 ESGSCYY
+1689 KSGSCYY

-1705 DQKITVYGAQFAVND
+1705 DQKITVYGAQFAVDD

-1725 SK
+1725 RK

>member
-1 MFGEQKVPA
+1 
-10 IFKEEMKMKK
+10 MKK
-20 RLSKKILA
+20 RLSKKVLA

-50 DAWTDAAEDAEVIN
+50 DAWTDAAQDAEVIK
-64 IENKMSEFEDKLY
+64 IENKMSEFESKLY

-83 CNVEPAYAAYVAC
+83 CNVEHAYAAYVAC

-106 GETDA
+106 GETNA
-111 LTGKCDALD
+111 LNGKCDALD
-120 SAIKAMTKFTGKV
+120 SAIKAMTEFTGEV

-138 YDTVYSSE
+138 YDKVYSGE

-168 GKAKSGD
+168 GKAASGD
-175 GVEALTLYYPTVT
+175 SYEALTLYYPTVT
-188 LLYDGTDVKPVT
+188 LLYDGSDAKPTT
-200 KILVNASGESG
+200 KMLINASGEKTG
-211 NKNRYVYA
+211 KNRYVYA
-219 IKSISNDFTFN
+219 VKSLTNDFTFN
-230 SNWKGTADSF
+230 SNWKGTSGSF

-250 GSATLSNTNT
+250 GSATLSNTST
-260 SGSTYYQT
+260 SGSTYYQVIQQKVFN
-268 NKKGTIKGSYKP
+268 NKTFI

-292 LASDSTNSPVYSTTV
+292 LASDATNSPVYYTTV

-317 EAKFDP
+317 EQKFDP
-323 KDSDNAN
+323 KESDNAN
-330 VKEVKGTAPIYIVN
+330 VNEVKGTAPIYVVN

-358 IETVQFT
+358 IETVQFK

-392 SSNNYSGYAT
+392 SSNDYSGYAT
-402 EAKNRVT
+402 EAENRVSS
-409 AANNASF
+409 ANNAPF
-416 TDTDKAGYAAIRTA
+416 TDTDKAGYAAIRNA

-444 NNGAEYMDDSWK
+444 NNGAAYTPESWAN
-456 HFKAVY
+456 FKAIY
-462 KKCQELM
+462 EKCKEIM
-469 AKVNDSGSNYA
+469 AKVNDSGSNYES
-480 TGKPYSTSEEELEQW
+480 GKPYSTSEAELEQW

-503 LVDKVKK
+503 LVDRVEK

-523 EAYDS
+523 ESYDS
-528 GDFTKTSYDTFVGVV
+528 ADFTKTSYDTFAGVV

-551 KSEANWGDSS
+551 SSETNWGDSS
-561 FAPKDDEA
+561 FAPNADEA

-583 EIKKLRLSPDAMATT
+583 EIKNLRLSPDAKATT
-598 ANGRTTLKQVL
+598 ADGRTTLKQVL
-609 ELEAKAG
+609 KLEAKAG
-616 NASNYTNYSQFSDAL
+616 DASNYTNYSQFSDAL
-631 VDANA
+631 VDAKT
-636 YLEKLDLIPFTNYEA
+636 YLAKLDLIPFTDYEA
-651 QMNEYRNYVN
+651 QMTEYRKYVN
-661 EVVDAYRALEY
+661 EVVDAYKALEH

-679 GTSINNSETTG
+679 GTAINNSETTG
-690 TGSTGVMNSE
+690 TGSTGIMNSE

-750 ISINATAPKIGDNGA
+750 ISINATAAKIGDNGA
-765 KLHINKEKKSETPTA
+765 KLHINKEKRSETPTA
-780 LLEEQKKTYAGCLS
+780 LSEDQKKTYAGCLS

-806 RYNSNTNISGL
+806 SYNNNTNISGL
-817 FVTDKSGNKTAT
+817 FVTDKSGKKTAT
-829 GTELYN
+829 GTELYK

-848 SVTPIAGGVFLR
+848 SMTPIAGGVFLR
-860 ASSSDSEA
+860 ASNNDSEA

-890 STIPTLTSYTLG
+890 STVPTLTSYTLG

-907 VSVWTVNNMGT
+907 VSVWTVNNVGT

-958 QKNKYTEASWTTF
+958 QKNKYTDASWKEF
-971 TDALQAAQN
+971 TEALKAAQN

-985 TMSADAILT
+985 TMSADAILS
-994 TVVGKYTN
+994 TVVSKYTN
-1002 LFNARKNLVV
+1002 LFNARKNLEI

-1021 KVNELDTN
+1021 KVNELDTDGN
-1029 GDIVKDS
+1029 IVKDS
-1036 TGKNVIKD
+1036 NGKNVIKD

-1057 KDNATAFE
+1057 QENATAFE
-1065 QFNKEFP
+1065 QFNKDFP

-1082 CKVDVATWVSS
+1082 CTVDVTTWVSS
-1093 LGIAFDPE
+1093 LGIAFNPE

-1108 TFTCSYNQTP
+1108 TFTCSYTQTP
-1118 NSANWTEYNAAQ
+1118 NSANWTDYNAAQ
-1130 SELNAKLL
+1130 SALNAKLL
-1138 KDETYTYDS
+1138 QDETYTYDS
-1147 LEKAVNA
+1147 LANAVKA

-1188 KNIANSLVEVNA
+1188 KNIADSLVEVNA

-1225 MYRDASQEFEF
+1225 MYRDASQEFVF
-1236 TRTVSYK
+1236 TKTVSYTD
-1243 AVSTNEVFEVK
+1243 VSTNEVFEVK
-1254 GLIYS
+1254 GLLYS

-1265 NAIKNYLNNNLQL
+1265 TAIKNYLNNDLQL
-1278 RTYNIYL
+1278 RTYDIYL
-1285 NGKPLTGIY
+1285 NGNKLTGIY

-1303 ANGTVETGEQAAAP
+1303 ADGTVKTGEQAAAP
-1317 TGSNYAWNYS
+1317 TGSNYAWTYS

-1340 GHDNKVNATPERYML
+1340 GHNNKVNATPKKYML

-1375 DSTAQGYIVT
+1375 DSAAQGYIVT
-1385 VKSGLNGNVLNVIQ
+1385 VKSGLNGSVLNVIQ
-1399 TNSDGSFTLP
+1399 TESDGSFTLP
-1409 AAPSIPY
+1409 AAPSIPF
-1416 YTFVSYGGGFTAG
+1416 YTFASYSDGFTAG
-1429 PQKVSENTTITA
+1429 SQKVSENTTITA

-1453 FHTSSPWGISTPTEH
+1453 FHTTSPWGEATPTEH
-1468 NSVDYNTRLSYTY
+1468 NTVDYNTRLSYTY
-1481 DDAYCWAYAT
+1481 DDVYCWAYAT
-1491 YIASGNVQRTIYR
+1491 YISSGNVNRTVYR

-1517 NTISNDDGQGIVALT
+1517 NTISNADGQGIVALT
-1532 KAEYENLVFN
+1532 KDEYQNLVFG
-1542 QSAYDEITKKAK
+1542 QSAYDDITKKAK
-1554 PSYGDLTDLI
+1554 PSYGDITDLI

-1573 TGTVDDST
+1573 AGAVDDST
-1581 LILANVDASDNKTLN
+1581 LILANVDASNNKTLN

-1636 LFSGSGY
+1636 LFSGY
-1643 AVSSTTKPAQAPD
+1643 AVNSTTKPSQAPD

-1668 RLKSTR
+1668 RLKSTK

-1689 ESGSCYY
+1689 KSGSCYY

-1705 DQKITVYGAQFAVND
+1705 DQKITVYGAQFAVDD

>member
-1 MFGEQKVPA
+1 
-10 IFKEEMKMKK
+10 MKK

-50 DAWTDAAEDAEVIN
+50 DAWTDAAQDAEVIK
-64 IENKMSEFEDKLY
+64 IENKMSEFEGKLY

-106 GETDA
+106 GETNA

-120 SAIKAMTKFTGKV
+120 SAIKAMTEFTGKV

-138 YDTVYSSE
+138 YDKVFATES
-146 DAGGAAYLSKVL
+146 AGGAGYLSNVI
-158 WSETGVSDAR
+158 WAGTVDDTSSNN
-168 GKAKSGD
+168 GKATCSD
-175 GVEALTLYYPTVT
+175 GVNALTLYYPEVT
-188 LLYDGTDVKPVT
+188 MLYDGSGTPLATKIMVNAGGEKKGKNRNVFAVSSTASDLTLNSEWKGRTGSNNYLDWNYAWVSGTDKLANSPASITSNYPVT
-200 KILVNASGESG
+200 
-211 NKNRYVYA
+211 
-219 IKSISNDFTFN
+219 
-230 SNWKGTADSF
+230 
-240 STNWNNLWKS
+240 
-250 GSATLSNTNT
+250 T
-260 SGSTYYQT
+260 SGAFGTGKTYQ
-268 NKKGTIKGSYKP
+268 NF
-280 NGFANQLVYTGS
+280 FANQLVYSGT
-292 LASDSTNSPVYSTTV
+292 LASDPVSNPVYKVDLT
-307 YPSLFGYFGG
+307 PSFKAYVSGNQS
-317 EAKFDP
+317 EV
-323 KDSDNAN
+323 SDTNGAN
-330 VKEVKGTAPIYIVN
+330 VATSGTTRIHVVN

-358 IETVQFT
+358 IETVQFK

-377 AMDSLTSFNPNDYFT
+377 AMDNLTSFNPNDYFT

-402 EAKNRVT
+402 EAGYRVT
-409 AANNASF
+409 AANDAPF
-416 TDTDKAGYAAIRTA
+416 TGTNKAGYEAIRTA

-444 NNGAEYMDDSWK
+444 NDGAAYDADSWAN
-456 HFKAVY
+456 FKAIY
-462 KKCQELM
+462 EKCQEFM

-480 TGKPYSTSEEELEQW
+480 SGKPYSASEAELEQY
-495 AQSLTEAV
+495 AQSLTEAK

-528 GDFTKTSYDTFVGVV
+528 ADFTKTSYDTFAGVV
-543 KEIKEAVW
+543 KEIKEAIW
-551 KSEANWGDSS
+551 GSEANWGDSS
-561 FAPKDDEA
+561 FAIPEADEA

-583 EIKKLRLSPDAMATT
+583 EIKKLRLSPDAKATT
-598 ANGRTTLKQVL
+598 ADGRTTLNQVL
-609 ELEAKAG
+609 KLEDKAG
-616 NASNYTNYSQFSDAL
+616 NPSNYTNYSQFSAAL
-631 VDANA
+631 VDART
-636 YLEKLDLIPFTNYEA
+636 YLEKLDLIPFTDYEA
-651 QMNEYRNYVN
+651 QMTEYRKYVN
-661 EVVDAYRALEY
+661 EVVDAYKALEY

-679 GTSINNSETTG
+679 GTSINNSNTAG
-690 TGSTGVMNSE
+690 TGSTGAMNSE

-738 NVDGKD
+738 NVNGKD

-750 ISINATAPKIGDNGA
+750 ISINATAGKIGDNGA
-765 KLHINKEKKSETPTA
+765 KLHINKENNDEKPTA
-780 LLEEQKKTYAGCLS
+780 LSEDQKKTYAGCLS

-806 RYNSNTNISGL
+806 SYTNNTNISGL
-817 FVTDKSGNKTAT
+817 FVTDKSGNKFAT

-835 TDLTD
+835 TDLTY

-848 SVTPIAGGVFLR
+848 GVTPIAGGVFLR
-860 ASSSDSEA
+860 ASSDSSSEA
-868 KYTLRGDLNYYLG
+868 KYTLRGDLNYQLD

-890 STIPTLTSYTLG
+890 STVPTLNSYTLG

-907 VSVWTVNNMGT
+907 VSVWTVKNVST

-923 YYTSAQNSKTLD
+923 YYTSVQNSKTLD

-940 LDVTPLK
+940 IDVTPLK
-947 DLADECNAMLE
+947 DLADECYAMLD
-958 QKNKYTEASWTTF
+958 QKNKYTDASWATF

-985 TMSADAILT
+985 SMSADAILK
-994 TVVGKYTN
+994 TVVGKYTT
-1002 LFNARKNLVV
+1002 LFNARKNLEV

-1021 KVNELDTN
+1021 KVNEFDSN

-1057 KDNATAFE
+1057 QNNAAALAE
-1065 QFNKEFP
+1065 FNKEFP

-1082 CKVDVATWVSS
+1082 CTVDVTTWVSS
-1093 LGIAFDPE
+1093 LSIAFDPE

-1108 TFTCSYNQTP
+1108 TFTCSYTQTL

-1130 SELNAKLL
+1130 SALNAKLL
-1138 KDETYTYDS
+1138 QDETYTYDS
-1147 LEKAVNA
+1147 LAKAVNA

-1162 YYLDADTKNAMMS
+1162 YYLDANTKNAMMS

-1188 KNIANSLVEVNA
+1188 KNIADSLVEVNA

-1225 MYRDASQEFEF
+1225 MYRDASQEFVF
-1236 TRTVSYK
+1236 TKTVSYTD
-1243 AVSTNEVFEVK
+1243 VSTNEVFEVK

-1259 DATALD
+1259 DAKALD
-1265 NAIKNYLNNNLQL
+1265 NAIKNYLNNDLQL
-1278 RTYNIYL
+1278 RTYDIYL
-1285 NGKPLTGIY
+1285 NGKKITGTY

-1303 ANGTVETGEQAAAP
+1303 PDGTVKTGEQADAP

-1340 GHDNKVNATPERYML
+1340 GHDNKVNATPARYML

-1385 VKSGLNGNVLNVIQ
+1385 VKSVLNGSVLNVIQ
-1399 TNSDGSFTLP
+1399 TESDGSFTLP
-1409 AAPSIPY
+1409 AAPSIPFY
-1416 YTFVSYGGGFTAG
+1416 KFVSYSDGFTAG
-1429 PQKVSENTTITA
+1429 SQKVSANTTITA
-1441 NYTSEE
+1441 NYISEE

-1453 FHTSSPWGISTPTEH
+1453 FYTTSSWGDSTATET

-1491 YIASGNVQRTIYR
+1491 FIESGNVSRTIYR

-1517 NTISNDDGQGIVALT
+1517 NTISNADGQGIVALT
-1532 KAEYENLVFN
+1532 KDEYEKLVFN
-1542 QSAYDEITKKAK
+1542 QSAYNEITNKAK
-1554 PSYGDLTDLI
+1554 PSYGDRTDLI

-1573 TGTVDDST
+1573 TGAVDDST
-1581 LILANVDASDNKTLN
+1581 LILANVDIYGDKTLN

-1636 LFSGSGY
+1636 LFSGY
-1643 AVSSTTKPAQAPD
+1643 AVNSATKPAQAPD
-1656 LKLENVNNKSIR
+1656 LKLENVNNNSIR
-1668 RLKSTR
+1668 RLKSTK

-1689 ESGSCYY
+1689 KSGSCYY

-1705 DQKITVYGAQFAVND
+1705 DQKITVYGAQFAVDD

>member
-1 MFGEQKVPA
+1 
-10 IFKEEMKMKK
+10 MKK

-28 IFLAALMVA
+28 IFLAALMIA

-50 DAWTDAAEDAEVIN
+50 DAWTDAAEDAEVIK
-64 IENKMSEFEDKLY
+64 IENKMSEFESKLY
-77 EKDVVY
+77 EKDIVY
-83 CNVEPAYAAYVAC
+83 RNVEPAYAAYVAC

-120 SAIKAMTKFTGKV
+120 SAIKAMTKFTGEV

-138 YDTVYSSE
+138 YDKVFATEST
-146 DAGGAAYLSKVL
+146 GGAGYLSNVI
-158 WSETGVSDAR
+158 WAGTVTDTSSNS
-168 GKAKSGD
+168 GKATCSD
-175 GVEALTLYYPTVT
+175 GYNALTLYYPEVT
-188 LLYDGTDVKPVT
+188 MLYDGSGTPLVT
-200 KILVNASGESG
+200 KIMANAGGEKRG
-211 NKNRYVYA
+211 KNRYVYA
-219 IKSISNDFTFN
+219 ISSTASDLTLN
-230 SNWKGTADSF
+230 SEWKGRTGD
-240 STNWNNLWKS
+240 NNYLDWNYAWTK
-250 GSATLSNTNT
+250 GTDKLSNSSASIT
-260 SGSTYYQT
+260 SNYQVT
-268 NKKGTIKGSYKP
+268 KQGVIAPTTWQNF
-280 NGFANQLVYTGS
+280 FANQLIYSGT
-292 LASDSTNSPVYSTTV
+292 LASDPEKNPVYKVDLT
-307 YPSLFGYFGG
+307 PSFKAYVSGNQS
-317 EAKFDP
+317 EV
-323 KDSDNAN
+323 SDTNGAN
-330 VKEVKGTAPIYIVN
+330 VTTSGKTAIHVVN

-365 DYSQGGLKTYFT
+365 DDYSQGGLKTYFL

-402 EAKNRVT
+402 EAQNRVSN
-409 AANNASF
+409 ANNASF

-444 NNGAEYMDDSWK
+444 NNGAAYTTDSWAN
-456 HFKAVY
+456 FKAVY
-462 KKCQELM
+462 EKCQGLM

-480 TGKPYSTSEEELEQW
+480 TGKPYSTSEAELEQW
-495 AQSLTEAV
+495 AQSLTKAV
-503 LVDKVKK
+503 LVDKVEK

-528 GDFTKTSYDTFVGVV
+528 GDFTKTSYDTFAGVV

-551 KSEANWGDSS
+551 ESEANWGDSS

-583 EIKKLRLSPDAMATT
+583 EIKKLRLSPDAKATT
-598 ANGRTTLKQVL
+598 ADGRTTLKQVL

-616 NASNYTNYSQFSDAL
+616 KASNYTNYSQFSEAL
-631 VDANA
+631 VDAKA
-636 YLEKLDLIPFTNYEA
+636 YLAKLDLIPFTDYEA
-651 QMNEYRNYVN
+651 QMTEYRKYVN
-661 EVVDAYRALEY
+661 EVVDAYKALEY

-679 GTSINNSETTG
+679 GTSINNSNTTG

-750 ISINATAPKIGDNGA
+750 ISINATAAKIGDNGST
-765 KLHINKEKKSETPTA
+765 LHINTEKRSETPTA
-780 LLEEQKKTYAGCLS
+780 LSEEQKKTYAGCLS
-794 YNNFNVNNIKLE
+794 YNNFNVNKIKLE
-806 RYNSNTNISGL
+806 SYNTNTNTSGL

-848 SVTPIAGGVFLR
+848 SMTPIAGGVFLR
-860 ASSSDSEA
+860 SSNSDSEA

-907 VSVWTVNNMGT
+907 VSVWTVNNVGT

-958 QKNKYTEASWTTF
+958 QKNKYTDASWATF
-971 TDALQAAQN
+971 TDALKAAQD

-985 TMSADAILT
+985 TMSAEAILS

-1002 LFNARKNLVV
+1002 LFNARKNLEV

-1029 GDIVKDS
+1029 GEIVKDS

-1082 CKVDVATWVSS
+1082 CKVDVTTWVSS

-1108 TFTCSYNQTP
+1108 TFTCSYTQTP

-1130 SELNAKLL
+1130 SALNAKLL
-1138 KDETYTYDS
+1138 QDETYTYDS
-1147 LEKAVNA
+1147 LANAVNA

-1188 KNIANSLVEVNA
+1188 KNIADSLVEVNA

-1216 ADDTKKDLD
+1216 ADDAKKDLD
-1225 MYRDASQEFEF
+1225 MYHDASQEFVF
-1236 TRTVSYK
+1236 TRTVSYTD
-1243 AVSTNEVFEVK
+1243 VSTNEVFEVK

-1265 NAIKNYLNNNLQL
+1265 TAIKNYLNNDLQL

-1285 NGKPLTGIY
+1285 NGNPLAGIY

-1303 ANGTVETGEQAAAP
+1303 ADGTVKTGEQADTP

-1340 GHDNKVNATPERYML
+1340 GHDNKVNATPEKYML

-1385 VKSGLNGNVLNVIQ
+1385 VKSGLNGSVLNVIQ
-1399 TNSDGSFTLP
+1399 TASDGSFTLP
-1409 AAPSIPY
+1409 AAPSIPF
-1416 YTFVSYGGGFTAG
+1416 YTFASYSGGFTAG
-1429 PQKVSENTTITA
+1429 SQKVSENTTITA
-1441 NYTSEE
+1441 NYNYEE
-1447 KLTVDI
+1447 TNQFIITV
-1453 FHTSSPWGISTPTEH
+1453 FHSASNMDYLDASYAES
-1468 NSVDYNTRLSYTY
+1468 NLVVKYNDRVSVSY
-1481 DDAYCWAYAT
+1481 DKAYCWAYGVYNEVEDLTT
-1491 YIASGNVQRTIYR
+1491 YKILA
-1504 VIHYGSS
+1504 YGSS
-1511 YTFYVS
+1511 YSFYAS
-1517 NTISNDDGQGIVALT
+1517 NSMDISEHEGLVGITLKEYKKMVLAQTNNESFDENGVIATPVDRSELGNVIVNGNDEAILAAVDP
-1532 KAEYENLVFN
+1532 N
-1542 QSAYDEITKKAK
+1542 
-1554 PSYGDLTDLI
+1554 
-1564 ANANSVVSD
+1564 
-1573 TGTVDDST
+1573 TGT
-1581 LILANVDASDNKTLN
+1581 KTLK
-1596 PAEPAVTSLETPVYA
+1596 PDEPTVLSLETPVYA

-1636 LFSGSGY
+1636 LFSGY

-1689 ESGSCYY
+1689 KSGGCYY

-1705 DQKITVYGAQFAVND
+1705 DQKITVYGSQFAVKD

>member
-1 MFGEQKVPA
+1 
-10 IFKEEMKMKK
+10 MKK
-20 RLSKKILA
+20 RLSKKVLA

-50 DAWTDAAEDAEVIN
+50 DAWTDAAQDAEVIK
-64 IENKMSEFEDKLY
+64 IENKMSEFESKLY

-120 SAIKAMTKFTGKV
+120 SAIKAMTKFTGEV
-133 TISNT
+133 TIGNT
-138 YDTVYSSE
+138 YRTVYNNETDGESP
-146 DAGGAAYLSKVL
+146 YVNVL
-158 WSETGVSDAR
+158 WSETGVSNSSDD
-168 GKAKSGD
+168 GKNTVGYTS
-175 GVEALTLYYPTVT
+175 LSLYYPEVT
-188 LLYDGTDVKPVT
+188 LLYDGVTDPVT
-200 KILVNASGESG
+200 RVMANAAGESTKKG
-211 NKNRYVYA
+211 RYVYA
-219 IKSISNDFTFN
+219 IVSKNSDLALNEEWRGRTGKSNYTDWNWAWN
-230 SNWKGTADSF
+230 SSDAKDRLAYNLQGSSCYQLIKQGTAGIG
-240 STNWNNLWKS
+240 K
-250 GSATLSNTNT
+250 
-260 SGSTYYQT
+260 TYV
-268 NKKGTIKGSYKP
+268 NF
-280 NGFANQLVYTGS
+280 FANKLTYKGS
-292 LASDSTNSPVYSTTV
+292 LASDPTSSPVYQTDVTPSFMSYVDSNSSWSPSDTST
-307 YPSLFGYFGG
+307 
-317 EAKFDP
+317 
-323 KDSDNAN
+323 NN
-330 VKEVKGTAPIYIVN
+330 VTTSGKTAIHVVN

-358 IETVQFT
+358 IETVQFK
-365 DYSQGGLKTYFT
+365 DYSQGGLKAYFL

-392 SSNNYSGYAT
+392 SSNDYSGYAT
-402 EAKNRVT
+402 EAQNRVSN
-409 AANNASF
+409 ANNASF
-416 TDTDKAGYAAIRTA
+416 TDTDKAGYAAIRNA

-444 NNGAEYMDDSWK
+444 DNGAAYMPESWAN
-456 HFKAVY
+456 FKKIY
-462 KKCQELM
+462 EKCQEFM
-469 AKVNDSGSNYA
+469 AKVNDSGSNYES
-480 TGKPYSTSEEELEQW
+480 GKPYSTSEAELEQW

-503 LVDKVKK
+503 LVDSVKK

-523 EAYDS
+523 ESYEV
-528 GDFTKTSYDTFVGVV
+528 GDFTKTSYDTFAGVV

-551 KSEANWGDSS
+551 ESEANWGDSS
-561 FAPKDDEA
+561 FAPKADEA

-583 EIKKLRLSPDAMATT
+583 EIKNLRLSPDAKATT
-598 ANGRTTLKQVL
+598 VEGRTTLNQVL

-616 NASNYTNYSQFSDAL
+616 DASNYTNYSQFSDAL
-631 VDANA
+631 VDAKT
-636 YLEKLDLIPFTNYEA
+636 YLAKLDLIPFTNYEA
-651 QMNEYRNYVN
+651 QMTEYRKYVN
-661 EVVDAYRALEY
+661 KVVDAYKALEY

-679 GTSINNSETTG
+679 GTAINNSETTG
-690 TGSTGVMNSE
+690 TGSTGIMNSE

-750 ISINATAPKIGDNGA
+750 ISINATAAKIGDNGA
-765 KLHINKEKKSETPTA
+765 KLHINKEKRSDTPTA
-780 LLEEQKKTYAGCLS
+780 LSEDQKKTYAGCLS

-806 RYNSNTNISGL
+806 SYNNNTNISGL

-860 ASSSDSEA
+860 ASNSDSEA

-890 STIPTLTSYTLG
+890 STVPTLTSYTLG

-907 VSVWTVNNMGT
+907 VSVWTVNNVGT

-958 QKNKYTEASWTTF
+958 QKNKYTDASWKEF
-971 TDALQAAQN
+971 TDALKAAQN

-985 TMSADAILT
+985 QMSADAILS

-1002 LFNARKNLVV
+1002 LFNARKNLEV

-1021 KVNELDTN
+1021 KVNEFDTDGN
-1029 GDIVKDS
+1029 IVKDS
-1036 TGKNVIKD
+1036 NGKNVIKD

-1057 KDNATAFE
+1057 QENATALE
-1065 QFNKEFP
+1065 QFNKDFP

-1082 CKVDVATWVSS
+1082 CTVDNTTWVSS
-1093 LGIAFDPE
+1093 LGIAFDPA

-1108 TFTCSYNQTP
+1108 TFTCNYTQTQ
-1118 NSANWTEYNAAQ
+1118 NSANWTDYNAAQ
-1130 SELNAKLL
+1130 SALNAKLL
-1138 KDETYTYDS
+1138 KNETYTYDS
-1147 LEKAVNA
+1147 LANAVNA

-1162 YYLDADTKNAMMS
+1162 YYLDADIKNKMMS
-1175 DRQAEITAETQTL
+1175 DRQAEIIAETQTL
-1188 KNIANSLVEVNA
+1188 KNIADSLVEVNA

-1225 MYRDASQEFEF
+1225 MYHDASKEFVF
-1236 TRTVSYK
+1236 TRTVNYTD
-1243 AVSTNEVFEVK
+1243 VSTNEVVEVK
-1254 GLIYS
+1254 GLLYS

-1265 NAIKNYLNNNLQL
+1265 NAIKNYLNNDLQL
-1278 RTYNIYL
+1278 RTYDIYL
-1285 NGKPLTGIY
+1285 NGNKLTGIY

-1303 ANGTVETGEQAAAP
+1303 ADGTVKTGEQATAP
-1317 TGSNYAWNYS
+1317 TGSNYAWTYS
-1327 FSAPSRDN
+1327 YSAPSRDN

-1340 GHDNKVNATPERYML
+1340 GHDNKVNATPEKYML

-1375 DSTAQGYIVT
+1375 DSAAQGYIVT
-1385 VKSGLNGNVLNVIQ
+1385 VKSGLNGSVLNVIQ
-1399 TNSDGSFTLP
+1399 TESDGSFTLP
-1409 AAPSIPY
+1409 AAPSIPF
-1416 YTFVSYGGGFTAG
+1416 YTFASYSDGFTAG
-1429 PQKVSENTTITA
+1429 SQKVSENTTITA
-1441 NYTSEE
+1441 HYNYEE
-1447 KLTVDI
+1447 TNNFTVNVYHTANNWTNDI
-1453 FHTSSPWGISTPTEH
+1453 TVESKSCA
-1468 NSVDYNTRLSYTY
+1468 YNTRLSYSF
-1481 DDAYCWAYAT
+1481 DDVYCWAYVA
-1491 YIASGNVQRTIYR
+1491 YYAENSIDRSVYR
-1504 VIHYGSS
+1504 IINYGPS
-1511 YTFYVS
+1511 YSFYVS
-1517 NTISNDDGQGIVALT
+1517 CDTSIVGLT
-1532 KAEYENLVFN
+1532 KNEYRQLVLG
-1542 QSAYDEITKKAK
+1542 QTDYDPTGKPIAK
-1554 PSYGDLTDLI
+1554 YTGTTDVIL
-1564 ANANSVVSD
+1564 NANGRVNED
-1573 TGTVDDST
+1573 GTFDESA
-1581 LILANVDASDNKTLN
+1581 LIIAGEKSSIN

-1611 SDKTQMTFIGT
+1611 SDKTQMAFIGT

-1636 LFSGSGY
+1636 LFSGY
-1643 AVSSTTKPAQAPD
+1643 AVDSTTKPAQAPD

-1668 RLKSTR
+1668 RLKSTK

-1689 ESGSCYY
+1689 KSGSCYY

-1705 DQKITVYGAQFAVND
+1705 DQKITVYGAQFAVDD

>member
-1 MFGEQKVPA
+1 
-10 IFKEEMKMKK
+10 MKK
-20 RLSKKILA
+20 RLSKKVLA

-50 DAWTDAAEDAEVIN
+50 DAWTDAAQDAEVIK
-64 IENKMSEFEDKLY
+64 IENKMSEFESKLY

-120 SAIKAMTKFTGKV
+120 SAIKAMTEFTGKV

-138 YDTVYSSE
+138 YDKVFATEST
-146 DAGGAAYLSKVL
+146 GGAGYLSNVI
-158 WSETGVSDAR
+158 WAGTVNDTSSNN
-168 GKAKSGD
+168 GKATCSD
-175 GVEALTLYYPTVT
+175 GYNALTLYYPEVT
-188 LLYDGTDVKPVT
+188 MLYDGSGTPLVT
-200 KILVNASGESG
+200 KIMANAGGEKRG
-211 NKNRYVYA
+211 KNRYVYA
-219 IKSISNDFTFN
+219 ISSTASDLTLN
-230 SNWKGTADSF
+230 SEWKGRIGD
-240 STNWNNLWKS
+240 NNYLDWNYAWTK
-250 GSATLSNTNT
+250 GTDKLSNSSASIT
-260 SGSTYYQT
+260 SNYQVT
-268 NKKGTIKGSYKP
+268 KQGLVGTTTWQ
-280 NGFANQLVYTGS
+280 NFFANQLVYSGT
-292 LASDSTNSPVYSTTV
+292 LASDPANSPVYKVDLT
-307 YPSLFGYFGG
+307 PSFKAYVSGNQSEVSETNG
-317 EAKFDP
+317 
-323 KDSDNAN
+323 AN
-330 VKEVKGTAPIYIVN
+330 VTVSGSTPIHVVN

-358 IETVQFT
+358 IETVQFK
-365 DYSQGGLKTYFT
+365 DYSQGGLKAYFL

-392 SSNNYSGYAT
+392 SSNDYSGYAT
-402 EAKNRVT
+402 EAENRVSN
-409 AANNASF
+409 ANNAPF
-416 TDTDKAGYAAIRTA
+416 TDTDKAGYAAIRNA
-430 MSADVRKKYANAIE
+430 MSADVRKKYDNAIE
-444 NNGAEYMDDSWK
+444 NDGAAYTPESWAN
-456 HFKAVY
+456 FKAIY
-462 KKCQELM
+462 ENCKELM
-469 AKVNDSGSNYA
+469 AKVNDSGSNYES
-480 TGKPYSTSEEELEQW
+480 GKPYSTSEAELEQW
-495 AQSLTEAV
+495 AQALTEAV
-503 LVDKVKK
+503 LVDNVKK

-523 EAYDS
+523 ESYEV
-528 GDFTKTSYDTFVGVV
+528 GDFTKTSYDTFAGVV

-551 KSEANWGDSS
+551 GSETNWGDSS
-561 FAPKDDEA
+561 FAPKADEA

-583 EIKKLRLSPDAMATT
+583 EIKNLRLSPDAKATT
-598 ANGRTTLKQVL
+598 VEGRTTLNQVL

-616 NASNYTNYSQFSDAL
+616 DASNYTNYSQFSDAL
-631 VDANA
+631 VDAKT
-636 YLEKLDLIPFTNYEA
+636 YLAKLDLIPFTDYEA
-651 QMNEYRNYVN
+651 QMTEYRQYVN
-661 EVVDAYRALEY
+661 KVVDAYKALEY

-679 GTSINNSETTG
+679 GTAVNNSETTG
-690 TGSTGVMNSE
+690 TGSTGIMNSK

-750 ISINATAPKIGDNGA
+750 ISINATAAKIGDNGSA
-765 KLHINKEKKSETPTA
+765 LHINKEKRSETPTA
-780 LLEEQKKTYAGCLS
+780 LSEEQKKTYAGCLS
-794 YNNFNVNNIKLE
+794 YNNFNVDNIKLE
-806 RYNSNTNISGL
+806 SYNTNTNTSGL

-848 SVTPIAGGVFLR
+848 SMTPIAGGVFLR
-860 ASSSDSEA
+860 SSNSDSEA

-890 STIPTLTSYTLG
+890 STVPTLTSYTLG

-907 VSVWTVNNMGT
+907 VSVWTVNNTGT

-958 QKNKYTEASWTTF
+958 QKNKYTDASWKVF
-971 TDALQAAQN
+971 TDALEAAQN

-985 TMSADAILT
+985 TMSADAILS

-1002 LFNARKNLVV
+1002 LFNARKNLEI

-1021 KVNELDTN
+1021 KVNEFDTDGN
-1029 GDIVKDS
+1029 IVKDS
-1036 TGKNVIKD
+1036 NGKNVIKD
-1044 ETRNITLKYGEVF
+1044 EARNITLKYGEVF
-1057 KDNATAFE
+1057 QENATALE

-1082 CKVDVATWVSS
+1082 CTVDVTTWVSS
-1093 LGIAFDPE
+1093 LGIAFNPE

-1108 TFTCSYNQTP
+1108 TFTCSYTQTP
-1118 NSANWTEYNAAQ
+1118 NSANWTDYNAAQ
-1130 SELNAKLL
+1130 SALNAKLL
-1138 KDETYTYDS
+1138 QDETYTYDS
-1147 LEKAVNA
+1147 LANAVKA

-1188 KNIANSLVEVNA
+1188 KNIADSLVEVNA

-1225 MYRDASQEFEF
+1225 MYRDASQEFVF
-1236 TRTVSYK
+1236 TKTVSYTD
-1243 AVSTNEVFEVK
+1243 VSTNEVFEVK
-1254 GLIYS
+1254 GLLYS

-1265 NAIKNYLNNNLQL
+1265 TAIKNYLNNDLQL
-1278 RTYNIYL
+1278 RTYDIYL
-1285 NGKPLTGIY
+1285 NGNKLTGIY

-1303 ANGTVETGEQAAAP
+1303 ADGTVKTGEQAAAP
-1317 TGSNYAWNYS
+1317 TGSNYAWTYS
-1327 FSAPSRDN
+1327 YSAPSRDN

-1340 GHDNKVNATPERYML
+1340 GHNNKVNATPEKYML

-1375 DSTAQGYIVT
+1375 DSAAQGYIVT
-1385 VKSGLNGNVLNVIQ
+1385 VKSGLNGSVLNVIQ
-1399 TNSDGSFTLP
+1399 TESNGSFTLP
-1409 AAPSIPY
+1409 AAPSIPF
-1416 YTFVSYGGGFTAG
+1416 YTFASYSGGFTAG
-1429 PQKVSENTTITA
+1429 SQKVSENTTIIA
-1441 NYTSEE
+1441 NYNYEETNQFTINVFNSYDSYSSEAPDDV
-1447 KLTVDI
+1447 KLVKYNQLVTV
-1453 FHTSSPWGISTPTEH
+1453 SS
-1468 NSVDYNTRLSYTY
+1468 N
-1481 DDAYCWAYAT
+1481 DAYCWTKAKVNDSGYYDFTVISYGPTYSFYASNSLDT
-1491 YIASGNVQRTIYR
+1491 DNNGYLGLVPLTEDMYSEIQLNTTNKEMKREADGTIKY
-1504 VIHYGSS
+1504 VAIKSDGYDGYDHLLLGDGSPL
-1511 YTFYVS
+1511 FADVS
-1517 NTISNDDGQGIVALT
+1517 TGKIVAPNIEL
-1532 KAEYENLVFN
+1532 
-1542 QSAYDEITKKAK
+1542 
-1554 PSYGDLTDLI
+1554 
-1564 ANANSVVSD
+1564 
-1573 TGTVDDST
+1573 ST
-1581 LILANVDASDNKTLN
+1581 M
-1596 PAEPAVTSLETPVYA
+1596 SLETPVYA
-1611 SDKTQMTFIGT
+1611 SDKTQMAFIGT

-1636 LFSGSGY
+1636 LFSGY
-1643 AVSSTTKPAQAPD
+1643 AVKSTTKPSQAPD

-1668 RLKSTR
+1668 RLKSTK

-1689 ESGSCYY
+1689 KSGSCYY

-1705 DQKITVYGAQFAVND
+1705 DQKITVYGAQFAVDD